1 MKDST
6 SLRHELTEQGAAFRC
21 SEQVCDAT
29 SVTRLGDLLDF
40 GPIFKAFGN
49 NLFAQISYIL
59 RQFL

>member
-49 NLFAQISYIL
+49 N
-59 RQFL
+59 